1 MARALQNLAAQ
12 EVGTPAHGPLDEP
25 GITFT
30 SIGLV
35 IEEWVSFEQWARY
48 GRKLQLAEKG
58 IQWALGDWV
67 IHGET
72 HFKERAAQAVEFTG
86 LKIKTLQNYA
96 TVAQSVDQS
105 RRRDSDVVDYSTH
118 VEVASL
124 PADEQEQILAEAE
137 RDPGYTVK
145 QARRAVHKAKR
156 RLGKQKSELELLH
169 TPEVKEY
176 LDRYLAALKELE
188 ESVPLTARFLRLM
201 AQSHQAQVH
210 WQMNRS
216 IDADCEAIMLPVKK
230 YGAVAEDDLY
240 TWLIEH
246 GYFMSDP
253 ELDERLDYMQRDD
266 VRMLRI
272 TDAGKAGKQEERRGK
287 LPQIYVKWFKDW
299 GEHYKQHR
307 PEEDDEE

>member
-1 MARALQNLAAQ
+1 M
-12 EVGTPAHGPLDEP
+12 
-25 GITFT
+25 
-30 SIGLV
+30 
-35 IEEWVSFEQWARY
+35 
-48 GRKLQLAEKG
+48 
-58 IQWALGDWV
+58 
-67 IHGET
+67 
-72 HFKERAAQAVEFTG
+72 
-86 LKIKTLQNYA
+86 NYA
-96 TVAQSVDQS
+96 SVAKRVEIS
-105 RRRDSDVVDYSTH
+105 RRRENVEYSKH
-118 VEVASL
+118 VEVACL
-124 PADEQEQILAEAE
+124 KPAQQEKVLDQVEKE
-137 RDPGYTVK
+137 RLTVK
-145 QARRAVHKAKR
+145 DVRRAAKR
-156 RLGKQKSELELLH
+156 IKRTEGSEKSEIELLH